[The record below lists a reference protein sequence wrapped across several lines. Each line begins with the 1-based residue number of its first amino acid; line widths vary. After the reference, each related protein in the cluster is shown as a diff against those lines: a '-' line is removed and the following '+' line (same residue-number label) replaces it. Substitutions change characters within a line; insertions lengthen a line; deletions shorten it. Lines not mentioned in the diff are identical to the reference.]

1 MRVITRRALI
11 VLVLLAAVVAIVY
24 LAGYLIMVKMPGKSY
39 SGVLPPL
46 TSNEMSLREE
56 LMRDVEKLAVGIGER
71 NIWHYPNLTA
81 AADFIEGSLAQAGY
95 KVRRQSYEAEGKTC
109 CNLEVEIKGLNLPE
123 QIVIIGAHYDTVAGS
138 PGANDNASAVA
149 AVLALGR
156 RFARKGSARTLR
168 FVLFANEEF
177 PFFQSEQM
185 GSLVYAKACRE
196 KSENIIAMLSLETIG
211 YYTEQ
216 PNSQTYPFPFSL
228 YYPSIGNFL
237 GFVSDLSS
245 RKLLKKAIASF
256 RKNCKFPCEGGA
268 IPKSVPG
275 IAWSDQWS
283 FWEQRYPAIMLT
295 DTAPFRYPYY
305 HTAEDTTDKL
315 DFDSLA
321 RVVTGIESV
330 VKELVTLP
338 NSKARASAF
347 AFAEGGGKD
356 ALKK

>member
-1 MRVITRRALI
+1 
-11 VLVLLAAVVAIVY
+11 
-24 LAGYLIMVKMPGKSY
+24 MVKMPGESY
-39 SGVLPPL
+39 SGALPPM
-46 TSNEMSLREE
+46 TSYEMSLRDE
-56 LMRDVEKLAVGIGER
+56 LVRDVEILAVGIGEG
-71 NIWHYPNLTA
+71 NIWRYSNLTA

-95 KVRRQSYEAEGKTC
+95 KVRRQNYEAEGKTC
-109 CNLEVEIKGLNLPE
+109 CNLEVEIKGSNLPE
-123 QIVIIGAHYDTVAGS
+123 QIVIIGAHYDTVVGS

-156 RFARKGSARTLR
+156 RFAAKEPARTLR

-196 KSENIIAMLSLETIG
+196 KGENIIAMLSLETIG

-216 PNSQTYPFPFSL
+216 PNSQTYPFPFNL
-228 YYPSIGNFL
+228 YYPSAGNFL
-237 GFVSDLSS
+237 AFVSDMSS
-245 RKLLKKAIASF
+245 RRLLEAAIATF
-256 RKNCKFPCEGGA
+256 RKNCKFPSEGGA

-283 FWEQRYPAIMLT
+283 FWEHRYPAIMLT

-321 RVVTGIESV
+321 RVVVGIQSV
-330 VKELVTLP
+330 VKELVALP
-338 NSKARASAF
+338 SSKARASAF
-347 AFAEGGGKD
+347 TFAEGGGED
-356 ALKK
+356 VLKK